1 MKTGAEA
8 GDRRGSDLVLNKGGL
23 MERKGEKI
31 GWLAGWLGGFLWV
44 LILAI
49 IFMAQGKLLE
59 GGIGLF
65 LVAVAAVII
74 TLQAPWRH
82 PTTGYWKLML
92 APYGVF
98 LVSVVWVIWSFGG
111 MAEAG
116 LDWWMLVWFLPMMI
130 PLGSLSKKTW
140 STDDSE
146 TTADENG

>member
-1 MKTGAEA
+1 
-8 GDRRGSDLVLNKGGL
+8 
-23 MERKGEKI
+23 
-31 GWLAGWLGGFLWV
+31 V